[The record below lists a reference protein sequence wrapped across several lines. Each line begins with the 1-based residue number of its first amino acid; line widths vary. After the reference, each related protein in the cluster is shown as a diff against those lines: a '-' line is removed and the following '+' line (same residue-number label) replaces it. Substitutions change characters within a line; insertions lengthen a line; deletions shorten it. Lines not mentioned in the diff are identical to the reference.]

1 MSSRHRE
8 RDHNSSR
15 HDRDHGSR
23 SHHDRDHSRDD
34 RESSRRKRKEDR
46 DSEHSSRKK
55 RRGEEVNEE
64 EQKTETSTTQV
75 VQQSAVSAEQ
85 IKAMMTKAKAQITQ
99 FKSSTVA
106 RADPAANN
114 RAADLQARIQQS
126 WTAPH
131 MANLLNSVKLPPSSA
146 NGAPSAKPTPLIL
159 DDFGRTVDATT
170 GEVVEMKSA
179 YVPTLKANIR
189 AKMREQF
196 KTAIE
201 KPPEEIGDSKYFDN
215 RVSMSGP
222 SRPRRGF
229 KFHEKGKF
237 EQQAAKLRT
246 KSEISLAAKK
256 TGIASAAKL
265 ASILPKRELKE
276 GEVPEV
282 EWWDSFVMS
291 IDK

>member
-1 MSSRHRE
+1 
-8 RDHNSSR
+8 
-15 HDRDHGSR
+15 
-23 SHHDRDHSRDD
+23 
-34 RESSRRKRKEDR
+34 
-46 DSEHSSRKK
+46 
-55 RRGEEVNEE
+55 
-64 EQKTETSTTQV
+64 
-75 VQQSAVSAEQ
+75 
-85 IKAMMTKAKAQITQ
+85 
-99 FKSSTVA
+99 
-106 RADPAANN
+106 
-114 RAADLQARIQQS
+114 
-126 WTAPH
+126 
-131 MANLLNSVKLPPSSA
+131 
-146 NGAPSAKPTPLIL
+146 
-159 DDFGRTVDATT
+159 
-170 GEVVEMKSA
+170 
-179 YVPTLKANIR
+179 
-189 AKMREQF
+189 MREQF

-246 KSEISLAAKK
+246 KAQLERLQSEISLAAKK

-291 IDK
+291 IDKYEDFLSIDESSPEKLLLKYESINNLVEHPIQLKPPGG